1 MVKGWLKS
9 RFGRND
15 DWTARGEADIGRA
28 MTSKTLQHAG
38 KGPAADTALESAM
51 RTIAAEQGGVA
62 ALAEAFANGLARP
75 FADTIAILSGI
86 RGRVIVTGVGK
97 SGHIGAKIAATL
109 ASTGT
114 PAFFVHPAEANHG
127 DLGMIARDDAIIAM
141 SWSGESAELKGIVDY
156 SRRFSIPLIAIT
168 AGEVSA
174 LSRAADVTLVL
185 PKAVEA
191 CPHGLAPTTSTLM
204 QLVVGDCIAIALLE
218 ARGFTADHFRTLHPG
233 GQLGANLKL
242 IRDIMHTGSR
252 LPLVPSGT
260 GMREAIL
267 EISTKG
273 FGCVGVT
280 DRDGSLTGIITDGDL
295 RRHIDTDLLSMTVDD
310 VMTRTPK
317 TIEPDMLAASALQII
332 NSSAITTLMVV
343 DAGQPVGIVHL
354 HDLLRIGTA

>member
-1 MVKGWLKS
+1 MTDT
-9 RFGRND
+9 GRLETGQMQN
-15 DWTARGEADIGRA
+15 R
-28 MTSKTLQHAG
+28 
-38 KGPAADTALESAM
+38 PAVDSAI
-51 RTIAAEQGGVA
+51 RTVAAEQGGVT
-62 ALAEAFANGLARP
+62 ALADALANGLAQP
-75 FADTIAILSGI
+75 FAEAIGVLSAIG
-86 RGRVIVTGVGK
+86 GRVIVTGVGK
-97 SGHIGAKIAATL
+97 SGHIGAKLAATL

-168 AGEVSA
+168 AGRESA
-174 LSRAADVTLVL
+174 LARAADVALVL
-185 PKAVEA
+185 PRAVEA

-233 GQLGANLKL
+233 GQLGANLRL
-242 IRDIMHTGSR
+242 VRDIMHTGDR
-252 LPLVPSGT
+252 LPLVSSRT

-280 DRDGSLTGIITDGDL
+280 DTGGSLVGIITDGDL
-295 RRHIDTDLLSMTVDD
+295 RRHIDTDLLSMVVDD

-317 TIEPDMLAASALQII
+317 TIEPDTLAASALQMI

-343 DAGQPVGIVHL
+343 DAGRPVGIVHL